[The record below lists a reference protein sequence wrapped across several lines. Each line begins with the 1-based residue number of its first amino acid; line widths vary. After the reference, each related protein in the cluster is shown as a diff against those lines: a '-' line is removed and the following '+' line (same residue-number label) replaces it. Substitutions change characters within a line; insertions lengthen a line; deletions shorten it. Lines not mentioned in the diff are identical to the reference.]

1 MHPLKESH
9 NRLLAAILIG
19 AGVLLLV
26 LRQFD
31 WRLSDSLWPFIIIVP
46 GFALFALAAALGRD
60 ARQLAVVGAVT
71 GGTGLI
77 LLGQSLTDYFQ
88 SWAYVWTLLPVFAGL
103 ALVVMEQRDGDAA
116 TKGAGR
122 SLILTGGVLFVV
134 FTTLFEGLIFHR
146 GLVGNGIIVPAVLIV
161 LGIVLLVRNSS
172 GKNGGA
178 GVGTPPKATGP
189 GPTQAVR
196 P

>member
-1 MHPLKESH
+1 MHPLTENH

-19 AGVLLLV
+19 AGVVLLV

-31 WRLSDSLWPFIIIVP
+31 WRLSDSLWPLIVIVP
-46 GFALFALAAALGRD
+46 GFALFALAAALGRE
-60 ARQLAVVGAVT
+60 ARLLAVVGAIV

-77 LLGQSLTDYFQ
+77 LLGQSLTDYYQ
-88 SWAYVWTLLPVFAGL
+88 SWAYLWTLLPVFAGF
-103 ALVVMEQRDGDAA
+103 ALVAMERRDGEAA
-116 TKGAGR
+116 SAGAGR
-122 SLILTGGVLFVV
+122 ALILSGGIMFVV

-146 GLVGNGIIVPAVLIV
+146 GLIGNGIIVPALLIA
-161 LGIVLLVRNSS
+161 LGVALLLRNTS
-172 GKNGGA
+172 GRNGGA
-178 GVGTPPKATGP
+178 ATGTPPKAAGP